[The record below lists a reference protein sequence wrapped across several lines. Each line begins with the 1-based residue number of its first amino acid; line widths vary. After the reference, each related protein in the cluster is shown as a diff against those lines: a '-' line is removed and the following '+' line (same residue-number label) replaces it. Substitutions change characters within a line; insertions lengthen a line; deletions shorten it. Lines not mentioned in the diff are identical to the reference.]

1 MPYNTPFSGP
11 RLSST
16 PPVTALL
23 NYPHR
28 WGGGKLFKA
37 PEKTLFNSPLPPK
50 TDASICPLH
59 ASVTE
64 IWRESKKTKTKPDN
78 LKSVVDTS
86 QGTFYINLHKT
97 YKWNKLQHMQPAI
110 VSEETGQHDSLGRGH
125 FFLSHLHLIALC
137 LTVAAWQRVLLYA
150 CQVLS
155 VHVVYSLLLVHRW
168 VISVCS
174 VA

>member
-1 MPYNTPFSGP
+1 MK
-11 RLSST
+11 
-16 PPVTALL
+16 
-23 NYPHR
+23 
-28 WGGGKLFKA
+28 KLFKA

-64 IWRESKKTKTKPDN
+64 VWREREKKQTKPDN

-86 QGTFYINLHKT
+86 QGTFYVNSHKT
-97 YKWNKLQHMQPAI
+97 YKCNKLQYMQPAI
-110 VSEETGQHDSLGRGH
+110 VSEEAGQRDSLGRGH

-137 LTVAAWQRVLLYA
+137 LTVAAWQQVLLYA

-155 VHVVYSLLLVHRW
+155 VHVAYGLLLVHRW

-174 VA
+174 AA